1 MAVRTVDDDPTDRS
15 FQFDDDILR
24 FGGHYVRFPLAPIV
38 SRLRALRPPPG
49 HSVLLQLGFCDLA
62 GLACPVN
69 GFVDLGGSRK
79 ERIDLQDERGRT
91 GVGD

>member
-1 MAVRTVDDDPTDRS
+1 M
-15 FQFDDDILR
+15 
-24 FGGHYVRFPLAPIV
+24 RFPLASIV

-49 HSVLLQLGFCDLA
+49 HSVLLQLGFWDLA

-69 GFVDLGGSRK
+69 GFVDLGGKRSNRK
-79 ERIDLQDERGRT
+79 WLQDERGRT